1 MNTFQLKILALISM
15 VIDHIGAVFFPDIMI
30 LRFIGR
36 ISFPIYA
43 FLLVQ
48 GYLHTSNNSK
58 RIKKYAE
65 RLILFAILS
74 EISFDLCFYNQ
85 PIWPGYQNIFFTLFI
100 GLIAM
105 YLYEYIESKGKD
117 GFYVIIAACLI
128 AFLIHSD
135 YNVIGII
142 VIFTFFFMEKSKK
155 EHKETKVQK
164 VLFYLTFFIISLIEI
179 LLNSYD
185 ITFES
190 ILLTFKEYS
199 WAYLGVPLCLIP
211 IGMYNGQ
218 LGHKSKLTQSIFYW
232 AYPVHIT
239 LIYIINYIITSKM

>member
-1 MNTFQLKILALISM
+1 M

-100 GLIAM
+100 
-105 YLYEYIESKGKD
+105 
-117 GFYVIIAACLI
+117 
-128 AFLIHSD
+128 
-135 YNVIGII
+135 
-142 VIFTFFFMEKSKK
+142 
-155 EHKETKVQK
+155 
-164 VLFYLTFFIISLIEI
+164 
-179 LLNSYD
+179 
-185 ITFES
+185 
-190 ILLTFKEYS
+190 
-199 WAYLGVPLCLIP
+199 
-211 IGMYNGQ
+211 
-218 LGHKSKLTQSIFYW
+218 
-232 AYPVHIT
+232 
-239 LIYIINYIITSKM
+239 